1 MVIAAVVTSEEQNW
15 SADMEICGFSLGGVM
30 TIGIIEN
37 AMNLLNQ
44 QSYYNTLITGV
55 ILIVVLY
62 LDKMLKAQYCF
73 NFALPV

>member
-1 MVIAAVVTSEEQNW
+1 MW
-15 SADMEICGFSLGGVM
+15 FSLGGVM

-37 AMNLLNQ
+37 EMNLLNV

-62 LDKMLKAQYCF
+62 LDKILKPNTA
-73 NFALPV
+73 